1 VYPPDRGLASR
12 IAADGPHP
20 HLRARCAAAKAVL
33 DPGLSRRVARS
44 AALTGQTRIP
54 LSCAMEAWMAER
66 HRSQIEIMIDE
77 MIADSRPEQ
86 DILTA
91 ICKQY

>member
-1 VYPPDRGLASR
+1 
-12 IAADGPHP
+12 
-20 HLRARCAAAKAVL
+20 
-33 DPGLSRRVARS
+33 
-44 AALTGQTRIP
+44 
-54 LSCAMEAWMAER
+54 MEAWMAER